1 MTYKVLAIFQ
11 LVILVFYLLRPVLPY
26 IEYAVNK
33 DFIAKNLCVNRDKPK
48 SCCQGKCY
56 LQKQVKNSSETNDDK
71 EKNSSKKI
79 QNEDVKEFLSS
90 HFAIPAIFV
99 QDLIAPINLETTLSS
114 MFVSS
119 IFIPPQHRFII

>member
-1 MTYKVLAIFQ
+1 MPIMSSIKKVVFQ
-11 LVILVFYLLRPVLPY
+11 Q
-26 IEYAVNK
+26 VN
-33 DFIAKNLCVNRDKPK
+33 
-48 SCCQGKCY
+48 
-56 LQKQVKNSSETNDDK
+56 TN
-71 EKNSSKKI
+71 KNSSKKI

-90 HFAIPAIFV
+90 HFAIPALFV